1 MLWQSAKDLRIVAR
15 DRNEP
20 LRLVAAH
27 FSSETKKL
35 AQLKN
40 NLYNMF

>member
-1 MLWQSAKDLRIVAR
+1 MLCQSAKDLRIVAR
-15 DRNEP
+15 DGNES
-20 LRLVAAH
+20 LRLIAVH